1 VTIAKGLPAKVM
13 NTADGGVDDAADQW
27 VVENFKE
34 MSPEVA
40 KADKDFS
47 KVPSLVLLHLNALL
61 RLRYAAVTMA
71 ASHTAS
77 RVLFE
82 PSQLPHTLT

>member
-1 VTIAKGLPAKVM
+1 MTIAKGLPAKVM

-47 KVPSLVLLHLNALL
+47 KVPSPILLLLTVL
-61 RLRYAAVTMA
+61 RRVQYAAVTVV
-71 ASHTAS
+71 ASHSAS
-77 RVLFE
+77 RVQTK
-82 PSQLPHTLT
+82 PSQLLHTLT

>member
-1 VTIAKGLPAKVM
+1 M

-40 KADKDFS
+40 KVDKDFS
-47 KVPSLVLLHLNALL
+47 KVPSLVLLLLTVLL
-61 RLRYAAVTMA
+61 RVPYAAIRVA
-71 ASHTAS
+71 ASHSAS
-77 RVLFE
+77 RVLTK
-82 PSQLPHTLT
+82 PSQPPRTLT

>member
-47 KVPSLVLLHLNALL
+47 KVLLLLTALL
-61 RLRYAAVTMA
+61 RLEYAAVTVA
-71 ASHTAS
+71 ATYTAS
-77 RVLFE
+77 RVLTK
-82 PSQLPHTLT
+82 PSQPPRFFS

>member
-1 VTIAKGLPAKVM
+1 MTIAKGLPAKVM

-47 KVPSLVLLHLNALL
+47 MVPSLRPLYCCLSLRCSGCNMLL
-61 RLRYAAVTMA
+61 
-71 ASHTAS
+71 
-77 RVLFE
+77 
-82 PSQLPHTLT
+82 